1 MKLLLISPRS
11 PWPPRMADAM
21 TMDKMVRF
29 LAARGHDVDLF
40 TYVESDADASALRN
54 ELGGVC
60 RTIETVCIATWR
72 SYLNTAW
79 TLPGRLP
86 MAVQY
91 YRSPEMNR
99 LVEDWVARGAGDL
112 VYAHSIRTAEPVRH
126 LDIPKVLGMQISQA
140 LNLGR
145 MVELTSDPLR
155 KIFYTLECL
164 KVRPYEAKLCADFD
178 RVALCGPAD
187 IAEIEKTEPFPNA
200 VICPHGQDVPPLSRV
215 RDAPREPGAIV
226 LSGVMSTYTNVDA
239 AIWFANEVFP
249 RVEAEVPQA
258 QFWIVGRDPQ
268 RGVRELAQ
276 RPRITVTGEV
286 PDVYDWLCRAEVG
299 VTPTRIAAGMQNK
312 LVQAMACELPVVATS
327 QANEGIRGTDGEHL
341 FVSDDPAVM
350 AERIIG
356 LLRDAAGRERL
367 GRAARSFVEAHWTW
381 EVNFEKFEQLLR
393 DVAGASDK
401 VSD

>member
-11 PWPPRMADAM
+11 PWPPKMADAM
-21 TMDKMVRF
+21 TMDRMLRF
-29 LAARGHDVDLF
+29 LVERGHAVDLY
-40 TYVESDADASALRN
+40 TYVESDEVASALRE
-54 ELGGVC
+54 ELGGIC
-60 RTIETVCIATWR
+60 RTIETVHIATWR
-72 SYLNTAW
+72 SYLNTAL

-91 YRSPEMNR
+91 YHSPEMNR
-99 LVEDWVARGAGDL
+99 LVEAWVAGGEGDL

-126 LDIPKVLGMQISQA
+126 LATPKVLGMQISQA

-145 MVELTSDPLR
+145 MVELASDPLR
-155 KIFYTLECL
+155 KIFYTIERG

-178 RVALCGPAD
+178 RVILCGPAD

-200 VICPHGQDVPPLSRV
+200 VICPHGQDVPSLSRV
-215 RDAPREPGAIV
+215 RDAPRDPGAIV

-239 AIWFANEVFP
+239 ATWFANEVFP
-249 RVEAEVPQA
+249 RITAEVPEA

-268 RGVRELAQ
+268 RGVRELAR
-276 RPRITVTGEV
+276 RPGITVTGEV

-341 FVSDDPAVM
+341 FVSDDPAQM
-350 AERIIG
+350 ADRIIS
-356 LLRDAAGRERL
+356 LLRDAAARERI
-367 GRAARSFVEAHWTW
+367 GRAARRFVEDHWTW
-381 EVNFEKFEQLLR
+381 EANFEKFEQVLGE
-393 DVAGASDK
+393 VAGVTS
-401 VSD
+401 